1 MVQENSNEKTEQ
13 SSVDFFDWYAT
24 TTRYAFPT
32 DYALTD
38 LKDKWGADRRTIA
51 KYITQSELFSVI
63 FQHMRYDG
71 DSSTPPKKH
80 SEYNGIPAEL
90 ELFFK
95 LYLDEVLIEN
105 QASSIA
111 RGSITKDFDEKLCA
125 TLYEKA
131 MEAERSDNSERTKD
145 LYMFRRLYGN
155 KAFGNYVTKHF
166 WTEFRSRCNALEEI
180 ALQQSPEEQM
190 DALKQVLG
198 FMDILI
204 ADLLWKNK
212 TSKFSGQGSDIQ
224 VQCVDSSDSLFVKSF
239 PLELVNRLR
248 NRQFPSKVVCDELA
262 IYRIPNLTIHDDNS
276 QKDQQLKN
284 AFEEI
289 VSSANGWSKTLRQA
303 RECYMQYIREQK
315 NVEPLQKQCETLQQY
330 LNDFKSPPDD
340 EELRADIEK
349 ICIQHFRAILV
360 GTPGYVNHEANR
372 NVGERYRF
380 INDVITRLCND
391 FVFKYQWAVSYMYSS
406 GLDYDAL
413 RVSMDLLVSNVNAY
427 IEDTKNDSLGDKYLQ
442 DVKQQYLDGIEQL
455 WDEQL
460 LGRFSDIKENII
472 NGHLEKIAIKI
483 EDVCIC
489 AIESFGLQIPQ
500 WATKKAIVCNMGRY
514 RELVS
519 HDVPAFPEVTRTLHD
534 IYLIRALFT
543 CRIWGEYN
551 RTKEKVYDYYK
562 LLSAYIHNHR

>member
-24 TTRYAFPT
+24 TIRYAFPT
-32 DYALTD
+32 DYALTG
-38 LKDKWGADRRTIA
+38 LEDKWGADRRTIA
-51 KYITQSELFSVI
+51 KYITKNKLFSDF

-90 ELFFK
+90 ELFFQ

-125 TLYEKA
+125 ILYEKA
-131 MEAERSDNSERTKD
+131 MEAERSENSEQTKD

-155 KAFGNYVTKHF
+155 KAFGNYVTKRF
-166 WTEFRSRCNALEEI
+166 WAEFRSRCNALEEI

-262 IYRIPNLTIHDDNS
+262 IYRIPNLTIHDENS

-315 NVEPLQKQCETLQQY
+315 GVESLQKQCETLQQY
-330 LNDFKSPPDD
+330 LSDFKEPPDD

-360 GTPGYVNHEANR
+360 GVPGYVNHEANR
-372 NVGERYRF
+372 NAGERYRF
-380 INDVITRLCND
+380 INDAISRLCND
-391 FVFKYQWAVSYMYSS
+391 FVLQYQWAVSYMHFA
-406 GLDYDAL
+406 GVKYDAYHA
-413 RVSMDLLVSNVNAY
+413 VVNLLATGLMPYVANQQLAFDINNCFEDTVGNFLAGIKNIWDVDVLGEFSIMETPAQSVDIQMLSSNMAY
-427 IEDTKNDSLGDKYLQ
+427 ICKTVTEAFEIQTPPWE
-442 DVKQQYLDGIEQL
+442 EQ
-455 WDEQL
+455 EEI
-460 LGRFSDIKENII
+460 SK
-472 NGHLEKIAIKI
+472 HLERYFALI
-483 EDVCIC
+483 EKGSAVYPYVNEI
-489 AIESFGLQIPQ
+489 
-500 WATKKAIVCNMGRY
+500 
-514 RELVS
+514 
-519 HDVPAFPEVTRTLHD
+519 LHD
-534 IYLIRALFT
+534 TYLVRVIFT

-551 RTKEKVYDYYK
+551 RTKEKVFDYYK
-562 LLSAYIHNHR
+562 LLSAYIHNQE